1 MMLKIF
7 VILAIT
13 ENFQACM
20 YCLVLVCKTKT
31 VKTEQEQ
38 QAALQGRK
46 GEKNDCSL
54 SQKKS

>member
-31 VKTEQEQ
+31 LLK
-38 QAALQGRK
+38 LN
-46 GEKNDCSL
+46 KNDKQL
-54 SQKKS
+54 WKEEKEKKTTVA